1 MGANSSDTTPFH
13 CQETFDEQ
21 LALTL
26 ESILDGFFACDSEWR
41 LVYLNSTAESVFGNP
56 REELLGKYFWELFP
70 ATLGTHYEQE
80 LRKAAAGEPRDFENL
95 YEPSGRWYHNRCF
108 PRKGGGISSYFQDI
122 TDKKRTEKQLQ
133 ENEQRLN
140 FYVNHSPLASI
151 EWDSDFIVTRWAGE
165 AEKMFG
171 LTQAET
177 MGKPIMDLHI
187 IYEEDIHLVEGTMA
201 QLVAGQA
208 HYVVSSNRNYTKD
221 GRVIFCEWYN
231 TLVTD
236 PQGRLVSVL
245 SQVMDVTGRR
255 QLEEMLRASEEKYRS
270 LVEVTSDCIWE
281 VDQQGRF
288 TYVSPKIRD
297 MIGYAPEEC
306 LGRCPLDFAPEGE
319 TADAREQMLVSLS
332 AQKQFFSHEYTVR
345 HRSGQL
351 VIVEVGGVP
360 LFGPDGRFLGM
371 RGITRDIT
379 ERKRAEEKM
388 RFQSEL
394 RQTILDSIPIM
405 VALLDRD
412 GNFQFVNRYWQDK
425 FGWTLEELKTHDDIL
440 TQIYP
445 DPAHRK
451 SVTDFICKAAGA
463 ETWGDFKARAK
474 DGRFIDTSWTN
485 VMLSDGSTIGIGID
499 MTERK
504 KAEEKVLQ
512 SRRLLNA
519 TERISKSGGWEWDLK
534 NGIMMWTDETYR
546 IHGFAPGEIRPG
558 SQEHIERSIA
568 CYDPEDRPVIRG
580 AFNRCV
586 EHGEPYNLEFPFTTV
601 DGRRIWIQTTGH
613 AVMDGNRAIRVLGN
627 IFDITERKEAE
638 MALQASLAEKDV
650 LLREVH
656 HRVKNNLA
664 SIIGL
669 IEMQM
674 DDAPDTAVKEAF
686 KEIDDRIMS
695 IALVHERLY
704 QSAHMDRI
712 DIHEYLHD
720 LSTHLLGCCGAY
732 SLITCQVDSNH
743 AEIAVDLAIPIGL
756 IVNELVTNAIKYA
769 FPKGQPRGGQKK
781 CEIRISFQKDDDSFY
796 LGVADNGVGL
806 PPDLDWRNTS
816 SLGLSLVSLLGEQQL
831 KGQFRLDLAEGTR
844 FTLTF
849 PCQKNSTA

>member
-1 MGANSSDTTPFH
+1 MSKDSLGKPPFH
-13 CQETFDEQ
+13 CHETFDEQ

-26 ESILDGFFACDSEWR
+26 ESILDGFFACDADWR
-41 LVYLNSTAESVFGNP
+41 MVYLNSSAEAVFGHP
-56 REELLGKYFWELFP
+56 REEVLGKSIWELFP
-70 ATLGTHYEQE
+70 STLGTLYEQE
-80 LRKAAAGEPRDFENL
+80 LRSAAAGNIRDFENF
-95 YEPSGRWYHNRCF
+95 YEPWGRWYHNRCF

-140 FYVNHSPLASI
+140 FYVDHSPLASI
-151 EWDSDFIVTRWAGE
+151 EWDSNFIVTRWAGE

-171 LTQAET
+171 WTQAET
-177 MGKPIMDLHI
+177 IGKPIMDLRM
-187 IYEEDIHLVEGTMA
+187 IYEEDIHLVESTMA
-201 QLVAGQA
+201 QLTAGIE
-208 HYVVSSNRNYTKD
+208 HYILSANRNYTKD
-221 GRVIFCEWYN
+221 GRIIFCEWYN

-236 PQGRLVSVL
+236 PQGRMVSVL
-245 SQVMDVTGRR
+245 SQVMDVTERR
-255 QLEEMLRASEEKYRS
+255 QLEENLRASEEKYRS

-281 VDQQGRF
+281 VDQLGRF

-306 LGRCPLDFAPEGE
+306 LGRCPLDFAPETE
-319 TADAREQMLVSLS
+319 TADARQQMLVSLS
-332 AQKQFFSHEYTVR
+332 DQKEFFSQEYTVR

-360 LFGPDGRFLGM
+360 LFAPDGRFLGM

-394 RQTILDSIPIM
+394 RQTILDGIPIM

-412 GNFQFVNRYWQDK
+412 GNFVFVNRYWQDK

-440 TQIYP
+440 AQIYP
-445 DPAHRK
+445 DPEHRK

-463 ETWGDFKARAK
+463 ETWGDFKARTR

-485 VMLSDGSTIGIGID
+485 VMLSDGSNIGIGID

-504 KAEEKVLQ
+504 KAEEKILQ

-519 TERISKSGGWEWDLK
+519 TERISKSGGWEWNLE
-534 NGIMMWTDETYR
+534 NGTMLWTDETYR
-546 IHGFAPGEIRPG
+546 IHGLAPGKIPSG
-558 SQEHIERSIA
+558 SQEHIELSLA
-568 CYDPEDRPVIRG
+568 SYDPEDRPVIME

-586 EHGEPYNLEFPFTTV
+586 EHGEPYNLEFPITTA
-601 DGRRIWIQTTGH
+601 DGRRIWIQTTAQ
-613 AVMDGNRAIRVLGN
+613 AVMDGKRVTKVLGN
-627 IFDITERKEAE
+627 IFDITKRKEAE
-638 MALQASLAEKDV
+638 IALQASLAEKDV

-669 IEMQM
+669 IEMQI
-674 DDAPDTAVKEAF
+674 DDATDATVREAF

-720 LSTHLLGCCGAY
+720 LSTHLVSCCGAH
-732 SLITCQVDSNH
+732 SLITCQVDAH
-743 AEIAVDLAIPIGL
+743 RAEIAVDLAIPLGL
-756 IVNELVTNAIKYA
+756 IVNELVTNAIKHA
-769 FPKGQPRGGQKK
+769 FPKGQPRAGQKR
-781 CEIRISFQKDDDSFY
+781 CEIRISLQKDDDSFH

-816 SLGLSLVSLLGEQQL
+816 SLGLRLVSLLGEQQL
-831 KGQFRLDLAEGTR
+831 KGQIQVVLAEGTR
-844 FTLTF
+844 FLLTF
-849 PCQKNSTA
+849 PDQKKY